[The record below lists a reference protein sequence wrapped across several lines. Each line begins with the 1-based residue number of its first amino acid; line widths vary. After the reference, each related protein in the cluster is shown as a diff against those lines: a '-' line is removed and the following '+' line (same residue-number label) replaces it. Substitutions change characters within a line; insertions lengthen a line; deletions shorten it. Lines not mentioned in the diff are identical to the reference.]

1 MRHTPLMLSLA
12 AALAL
17 SACAKDETPAGATAP
32 PRAFLAATP

>member
-17 SACAKDETPAGATAP
+17 SACAKNETPATPGTP
-32 PRAFLAATP
+32 AALHR